1 MLPLLSPLRPPSQG
15 KLLINKLAQRF
26 NAADPGALAVLSSLW
41 LAPLCWLAFFH
52 RLGSLGLMDKTEAL
66 FVEVA
71 HQMLQRGDWITP
83 WWNGQVFFD
92 YPVWGYWMVALSF
105 RLFGVSEWAARLPVA
120 LAASAVV
127 VATFLLVWQ
136 LARPGEDLGHRWLR
150 AALAAGVLATTPAW
164 IGWGRSATTDMF
176 LASAIT
182 LALYGFLLAHHAPLG
197 HRHVRI
203 GQLAMALFAGIAVLA
218 KGPVGLLLPGLV
230 VSVFLTLSAG
240 WRRWWRP
247 GRLLAMTSLF
257 LGVVLPWYGAA
268 AQTNGAAFL
277 GGFLGFSNLQR
288 FTSVLYDHPGPPWFY
303 LPWILLLLLPWSVF
317 LPAAILRLR
326 FWRPASWQPALTT
339 PWNGGG
345 FGKPEAL
352 PSLSVPLF
360 LLLWLALVLAFFSA
374 AATKLPGYILPCVP
388 AAALLIALYW
398 RPFEG
403 GAPMGGGLRTGAW
416 VQAGLLSLMAVAAA
430 LTPRWA
436 ATDPANPGLA
446 AALQSSGLPAVL
458 AVLLALMALALVL
471 LVCRPVAHGWLWA
484 PSLIGFL
491 AVLALVITPL
501 APLLDRQRQLP
512 LRQLA
517 RDARRAAQADEPLW
531 VVGTKRYSMVF
542 YAGESAVFVA
552 HRRFIASRLGGD
564 PASLLLTPDS
574 RSVRLLGDRRDLE
587 ALGIPAAAITRLS
600 RRNQQELWRVPVA
613 SLPQS

>member
-1 MLPLLSPLRPPSQG
+1 M
-15 KLLINKLAQRF
+15 
-26 NAADPGALAVLSSLW
+26 
-41 LAPLCWLAFFH
+41 APLCWLAFFH
-52 RLGSLGLMDKTEAL
+52 RLGALGLMDKTEAL

-71 HQMLQRGDWITP
+71 HQMLQRGDWVTP

-120 LAASAVV
+120 SAASAVV

-136 LARPGEDLGHRWLR
+136 LARPGEELRQRWLR

-182 LALYGFLLAHHAPLG
+182 LALYGFLLAHHAHQG
-197 HRHVRI
+197 HWHERL
-203 GQLAMALFAGIAVLA
+203 GQLGMALFAGIAVLA

-230 VSVFLTLSAG
+230 VFVFLTLSAG
-240 WRRWWRP
+240 WGRWWRP
-247 GRLLAMTSLF
+247 GRLLAMGSLF

-268 AQTNGAAFL
+268 AQTSGVAFV
-277 GGFLGFSNLQR
+277 GGFLGFSNLKR

-317 LPAAILRLR
+317 LPAAILQLR
-326 FWRPASWQPALTT
+326 FWRPVHWRSAPTPLTGEGIGHCDPPASPA
-339 PWNGGG
+339 
-345 FGKPEAL
+345 
-352 PSLSVPLF
+352 VPLF

-374 AATKLPGYILPCVP
+374 AATKLPGYILPCIP

-403 GAPMGGGLRTGAW
+403 GAAKGRALRSGALLE
-416 VQAGLLSLMAVAAA
+416 AGLLSLMAVAAA
-430 LTPRWA
+430 LAPRWA
-436 ATDPANPGLA
+436 ASDPANPGLA

-458 AVLLALMALALVL
+458 ALVLALMALALVL
-471 LVCRPVAHGWLWA
+471 LLRRPAADGLLWT

-491 AVLALVITPL
+491 ALLALVITPL
-501 APLLDRQRQLP
+501 APLLDKQRQLP

-517 RDARRAAQADEPLW
+517 RDARLAARPNEPLW

-542 YAGESAVFVA
+542 YAGESAAFVA
-552 HRRFIASRLGGD
+552 HRRFIASRLGVD
-564 PASLLLTPDS
+564 PASLLLRPDS
-574 RSVRLLGDRRDLE
+574 RSVRLVGDRRDLE

-600 RRNQQELWRVPVA
+600 RRNQQELWRVPLV